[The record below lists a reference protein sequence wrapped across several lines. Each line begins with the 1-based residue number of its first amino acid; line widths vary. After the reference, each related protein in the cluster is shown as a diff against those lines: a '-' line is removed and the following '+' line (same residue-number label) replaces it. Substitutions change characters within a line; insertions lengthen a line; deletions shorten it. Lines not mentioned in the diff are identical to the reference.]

1 MFLEFVEEQIILFVA
16 LGIIAVM
23 LASSYFSD
31 KLAGY
36 NSVSAEEA
44 VRLYNNDAKVFDAR
58 TSEEFKSGYIG
69 QAENLTGDKVLQ
81 RLEQLSFAKEDAIL
95 MYCQSGARSATVARS
110 LVKAGYTNVS
120 NLSGGIM
127 AWQNAGLPVNK
138 PVSKKKQKKQ
148 DKKEQQG
155 KS

>member
-1 MFLEFVEEQIILFVA
+1 
-16 LGIIAVM
+16 M

-44 VRLYNNDAKVFDAR
+44 VRLYNNDAKVFDVR

-69 QAENLTGDKVLQ
+69 QAENLTSDKVLQ